1 MRVSE
6 ATFQLLERDL
16 VFTAS
21 RSSGPGGQNVNKVNS
36 RVTLHFDIV
45 HSPHLSSS
53 QKSRIAEFLAT
64 RVTKSGVLR
73 FHAQRHRRQEANRA
87 DLMVRFAQL
96 IRASLAPPP
105 VRVKTKVP
113 RKAIQKRLS
122 QKRQR
127 AKIKQNRAAARQQ
140 DE

>member
-6 ATFQLLERDL
+6 ATLQLLERDL

-45 HSPHLSSS
+45 HSPYLTFS
-53 QKSRIAEFLAT
+53 QKSRITELLAT
-64 RVTKSGVLR
+64 RITKTGVLR
-73 FHAQRHRRQEANRA
+73 LHAQRHRRQEANRA
-87 DLMVRFAQL
+87 DLIGRFVQL
-96 IRASLAPPP
+96 IRTSLAPPS

-113 RKAIQKRLS
+113 RKAIQQRLS
-122 QKRQR
+122 QKKQR
-127 AKIKQNRAAARQQ
+127 AKIKQKRATIRQQ